1 MILVTGA
8 SGLLGA
14 SVVALAQEQG
24 REVVGLYHRHPVNL
38 PGATLL
44 PVDLTEESEV
54 RRIFE
59 ELKPANVI
67 HCAAETNLDWC
78 QEHPE
83 QARRINVTVSAR
95 IAEITS
101 RMKAR
106 LLYISTDSVFDGVRG
121 HYSESDQPAPLNVY
135 AQTKLQGEREVLA
148 GNPSAAIARVN
159 LYGWNAQNKQGLA
172 EWILGQL
179 AAGNI
184 VPGFCDTI
192 FCPILANDL
201 AEVLLAMV
209 GRNLSG
215 LYHVAGSEPVSKYEF
230 ARRVALTF
238 GFDPGKVI
246 SARMA
251 ESKLKAPRPLNTSLN
266 TGKIC
271 AALGRA
277 MPDVDS
283 GLRRFAELQAGGY
296 VERLKGHLTGVRE

>member
-1 MILVTGA
+1 M
-8 SGLLGA
+8 
-14 SVVALAQEQG
+14 
-24 REVVGLYHRHPVNL
+24 
-38 PGATLL
+38 
-44 PVDLTEESEV
+44 
-54 RRIFE
+54 
-59 ELKPANVI
+59 
-67 HCAAETNLDWC
+67 DWC